1 MDSKL
6 IDLIILTPEKIFFKG
21 QVTKVSF
28 PGTKGRFM
36 VLPKHAALISS
47 LTAGNI
53 SYSANEQEY
62 TIQIKSGFVEVKNN
76 TVSACIEL

>member
-21 QVTKVSF
+21 QVIKVSF